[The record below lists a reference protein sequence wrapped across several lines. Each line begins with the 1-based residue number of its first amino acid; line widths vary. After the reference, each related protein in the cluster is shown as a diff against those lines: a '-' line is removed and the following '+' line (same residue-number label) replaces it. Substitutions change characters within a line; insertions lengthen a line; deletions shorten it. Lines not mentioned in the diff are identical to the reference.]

1 MNLRIVRIVVVLG
14 AALALGLPAPAT
26 AAEAASSF
34 MMQIPGGRFVTSPG
48 ELNPEALARVELR
61 EGTGEMCVTMR
72 TVEVAPP
79 MTVHLHQRDSDGPVL
94 TTFFENTSDPNP
106 QGCRAVGS
114 ALVRAIADNGF
125 AYSLDIHSAGIPG
138 GGTISG
144 HVIAGTTDA
153 FLTPEAVSPGPGD
166 TDGTGIVSFYGAEKS
181 GNVVVYVNTEGLTP
195 PLTVNLHHAPQG
207 EANGP
212 LVTTLVEDATH
223 DDPSRSFFLDRS
235 LLRDINRNPG
245 DYYIVVNSSQFP
257 GGALRGQ
264 LER

>member
-1 MNLRIVRIVVVLG
+1 VA
-14 AALALGLPAPAT
+14 AALLAIGAPA
-26 AAEAASSF
+26 ASADAASSF
-34 MMQIPGGRFVTSPG
+34 MMQIPGYRVVTSPG

-61 EGTGEMCVTMR
+61 QGTGEMCVTMR

-94 TTFFENTSDPNP
+94 ATFFGNTSDPNP
-106 QGCRAVGS
+106 QGCRAIGS
-114 ALVRAIADNGF
+114 ALVRAITANDNGF

-166 TDGTGIVSFYGAEKS
+166 TDGTGIVSFYGSERS
-181 GNVVVYVNTEGLTP
+181 GNVFVYVNTEGLTP
-195 PLTVNLHHAPQG
+195 PLTVNLHHAPRG

-212 LVTTLVEDATH
+212 VVTTLVEDATH
-223 DDPSRSFFLDRS
+223 DDPARNFSLDRS
-235 LLRDINRNPG
+235 LLRDINQNPG
-245 DYYIVVNSSQFP
+245 DYYIVVNSSDFP